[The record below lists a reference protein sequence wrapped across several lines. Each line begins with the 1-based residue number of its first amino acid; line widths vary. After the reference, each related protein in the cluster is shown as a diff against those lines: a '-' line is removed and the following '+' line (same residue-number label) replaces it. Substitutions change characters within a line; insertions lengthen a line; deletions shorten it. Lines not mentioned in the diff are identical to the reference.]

1 MTYFHTHILGFPRI
15 GKNREFK
22 KALESYWNS
31 EISEQEL
38 QNIGKDIRKNNWEI
52 QKDSGLDYITVGD
65 FSWYDHI
72 LDTSALLG
80 VVPSR
85 FKEKIDT
92 INLDSL
98 FLMAR
103 GQSSNS
109 NNISACDMTKWF
121 NTNYHY
127 IVPEFNDDQ
136 NFTISTNTLF
146 EHINE
151 AQEQGYHVKPVL
163 VGPLT
168 YLWLGKVSHPN
179 FDKLTL
185 IKNII
190 PAYNQIFKKLKE
202 KNIEWVQIDEPILTL
217 DLSPAWI
224 NSFSE
229 TYQKLNFN
237 NLKILLATY
246 FGSIEDKIEQINRL
260 PIHGLH
266 VDLCSNPEQIES
278 IINQYSADKV
288 LSVGVING
296 RNIWKSDLFK
306 IESNLKYLKNLFGEN
321 LWISASCS
329 LLHSPVDLDSEHNI
343 DPEIKNWLAFA
354 KQKIQEITLV
364 AKILSNSE
372 DKNTNT
378 FIIENFKSTQS
389 RLNSNKVHNSEVQ
402 KNINLINEN
411 YFKRKSDY
419 KERAQIQKNKYNLP
433 LFPTTTIGSF
443 PQTKEIRGLR
453 KKLKDKKIDL
463 NLYNEEI
470 KKNILDCIQRQE
482 KLDIDVLVH
491 GEAER
496 NDMVEFFGELLEG
509 FIFTSNGWVQSY
521 GSRCV
526 KPPVIYGDVYRKK
539 PLTLEWT
546 SYAQSLTER
555 PVKGMLTG
563 PVTIISWSF
572 VRDDQP
578 IKETAKQIALA
589 LREETIDLE
598 KAGIKFIQIDEPA
611 FREALPLKKKDWKNY
626 FDWAIPCF
634 KIASCGISDETQIHT
649 HMCYSEFNDIISY
662 IAELD
667 ADVITIE
674 CSRSNM
680 ELLSAFENYC
690 YPNEIGPGIY
700 DIHSPNIPDTDLMV
714 NNLKKALNF
723 ISKDKLWINPDC
735 GLKTRNWPE
744 VEYALK
750 NMVLAA
756 KELRKNA
763 N

>member
-22 KALESYWNS
+22 KALEAYWNS

-38 QNIGKDIRKNNWEI
+38 QNIGKDIRKFNWEI

-80 VVPSR
+80 VIPSR

-127 IVPEFNDDQ
+127 IVPEFTEDQ

-146 EHINE
+146 EHIDE
-151 AQEQGYHVKPVL
+151 AQEQGYLVKPVL

-168 YLWLGKVSHPN
+168 YLWLGKASHPN

-190 PAYNQIFKKLKE
+190 PIYNQIFKKLKE
-202 KNIEWVQIDEPILTL
+202 KNIDWVQIDEPILTL
-217 DLSPAWI
+217 DLSPEWI

-278 IINQYSADKV
+278 IINQYSVDKV

-306 IESNLKYLKNLFGEN
+306 IESNLNYLKNLFGEN

-354 KQKIQEITLV
+354 KQKIQEISLV
-364 AKILSNSE
+364 SKILSNSE

-389 RLNSNKVHNSEVQ
+389 RLKSNKVHNSEVQ

-463 NLYNEEI
+463 NLYNNEI

-700 DIHSPNIPDTDLMV
+700 DIHSPNIPNTDLMV

-763 N
+763 T

>member
-15 GKNREFK
+15 VKNREFK
-22 KALESYWNS
+22 KALEAYWNS

-38 QNIGKDIRKNNWEI
+38 QNIGKDIRKFNWEI

-80 VVPSR
+80 VIPSR

-127 IVPEFNDDQ
+127 IVPEFTEDQ

-146 EHINE
+146 EHIDE
-151 AQEQGYHVKPVL
+151 AQEQGYLVKPVL

-168 YLWLGKVSHPN
+168 YLWLGKASHPN

-190 PAYNQIFKKLKE
+190 PIYNQIFKKLKE
-202 KNIEWVQIDEPILTL
+202 KNIDWVQIDEPILTL
-217 DLSPAWI
+217 DLSPEWI

-278 IINQYSADKV
+278 IINQYSVDKV

-306 IESNLKYLKNLFGEN
+306 IESNLNYLKNLFGEN

-354 KQKIQEITLV
+354 KQKIQEISLV
-364 AKILSNSE
+364 SKILSNSE

-389 RLNSNKVHNSEVQ
+389 RLKSNKVHNSEVQ

-463 NLYNEEI
+463 NLYNNEI

-700 DIHSPNIPDTDLMV
+700 DIHSPNIPNTDLMV

-763 N
+763 T

>member
-22 KALESYWNS
+22 KALEAYWNS

-38 QNIGKDIRKNNWEI
+38 QNIGKDIRKYNWEI

-72 LDTSALLG
+72 LETSALLG

-127 IVPEFNDDQ
+127 IVPEFTEDQ

-146 EHINE
+146 EHIDE
-151 AQEQGYHVKPVL
+151 AQEQGYLVKPVL

-168 YLWLGKVSHPN
+168 YLWLGKASHPN

-190 PAYNQIFKKLKE
+190 PIYNQIFKKLKE
-202 KNIEWVQIDEPILTL
+202 KNIDWVQIDEPILTL
-217 DLSPAWI
+217 DLSPEWI

-278 IINQYSADKV
+278 IINQYSVDKV

-306 IESNLKYLKNLFGEN
+306 IESNLNYLKNLFGEN

-354 KQKIQEITLV
+354 KQKIQEISLV
-364 AKILSNSE
+364 SKILSNSE

-389 RLNSNKVHNSEVQ
+389 RLKSNKVHNSEVQ

-463 NLYNEEI
+463 NLYNNEI

-700 DIHSPNIPDTDLMV
+700 DIHSPNIPNTDLMV

-763 N
+763 T